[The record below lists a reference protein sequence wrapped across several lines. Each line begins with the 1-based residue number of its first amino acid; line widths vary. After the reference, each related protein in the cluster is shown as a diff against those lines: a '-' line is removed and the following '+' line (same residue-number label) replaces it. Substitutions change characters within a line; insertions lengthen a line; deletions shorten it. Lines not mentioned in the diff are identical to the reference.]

1 MLLQL
6 FDGSELILCTS
17 KKRSS
22 VSSLV
27 SAAAEPTAT
36 ECDPEGGCGGA
47 AIESDAKG
55 GCGGAVLAC
64 EAKGGCGGTAVVGW
78 KVAPPKAGSDAAS
91 GTLG

>member
-36 ECDPEGGCGGA
+36 ACDPEGGCGGA
-47 AIESDAKG
+47 AIEGDAKG
-55 GCGGAVLAC
+55 GCGGAVLTC
-64 EAKGGCGGTAVVGW
+64 EANGRCGGEAVAGW
-78 KVAPPKAGSDAAS
+78 KVAPPEAESGAAS